1 MCFLPLDLKEA
12 SPPPSTQT
20 TCLRRSS
27 REEGQEQPRG
37 PGWAGLGTWGSPT
50 SKTGVGPMCQCLD
63 PGCSSR
69 AWGPKEEGS
78 AKMKHLFC
86 CLSKTRQIQ
95 AGSCPER
102 GSLQGSGGLR
112 AGILLLSSRLRAVCE
127 PSCGNDRY
135 SCPFPAALP
144 GIKGESKTFQSHS
157 RAVATLGSR
166 GGSFQ

>member
-20 TCLRRSS
+20 TCPRRSS
-27 REEGQEQPRG
+27 REGGQEQPRG

-50 SKTGVGPMCQCLD
+50 SKTPVGPACQCLD
-63 PGCSSR
+63 PGCCSR

-78 AKMKHLFC
+78 AKMKHPFS

-95 AGSCPER
+95 AGSCSER

-112 AGILLLSSRLRAVCE
+112 AGILLLSSCLWAVRE
-127 PSCGNDRY
+127 PSHGKDRY
-135 SCPFPAALP
+135 SVPFLLHFQGLKEKVKHSSLTPELLP
-144 GIKGESKTFQSHS
+144 
-157 RAVATLGSR
+157 R
-166 GGSFQ
+166 